1 MYGLCPAC
9 NGSGESH
16 ELSRQSQL
24 VQTLR
29 SRFFP
34 TSEFEQQVEELGL
47 RPGEYEASPQLQRWC
62 SRNADLHYVPEYL
75 LKLWEIKVNDNWGI
89 FS

>member
-1 MYGLCPAC
+1 M
-9 NGSGESH
+9 
-16 ELSRQSQL
+16 
-24 VQTLR
+24 QTLR

-75 LKLWEIKVNDNWGI
+75 LKLWGITVNERLGSVVEWIVMGI
-89 FS
+89 RFTHPAPTA